1 MLLFGGWSCSVAS
14 VLLYYRFFSVRKYKE
29 SFLFLKK
36 KKVEKGMTFYI
47 KNLPYTL
54 RSSGWGD
61 TEGHWVYFSHKL
73 SLTFESLF
81 RKHLFIQYKEK
92 KKKKS
97 VSSD

>member
-1 MLLFGGWSCSVAS
+1 
-14 VLLYYRFFSVRKYKE
+14 
-29 SFLFLKK
+29 
-36 KKVEKGMTFYI
+36 MTFYI

-92 KKKKS
+92 KKKKRI
-97 VSSD
+97 

>member
-1 MLLFGGWSCSVAS
+1 
-14 VLLYYRFFSVRKYKE
+14 
-29 SFLFLKK
+29 
-36 KKVEKGMTFYI
+36 MTFYI

-92 KKKKS
+92 KKKKAYL
-97 VSSD
+97 VIEFQWERFVQ